1 MNRFNRIIQIHNEF
15 YQTGGVKR
23 VITKVLRRLIRWY
36 YHSDIAGEAVIKDV
50 YFCHK
55 GFGIVIHPK
64 AIIGPGTVIQH
75 RVTIGEK
82 ETGCVPVIGKNCFIG
97 AGAIVIGGIKI
108 GDNVKIG
115 AGAVVTKDVPD
126 NCTVVGVPAR
136 IIESS

>member
-1 MNRFNRIIQIHNEF
+1 M
-15 YQTGGVKR
+15 
-23 VITKVLRRLIRWY
+23 ITKVLRRLIRWY
-36 YHSDIAGEAVIKDV
+36 YHCDIDGEAIIKDV

-55 GFGIVIHPK
+55 GFGVVIHPK

-97 AGAIVIGGIKI
+97 AGAIIIGGIKI

-115 AGAVVTKDVPD
+115 AGAVVTKDIPN
-126 NCTVVGVPAR
+126 NCTAIGVPAR
-136 IIESS
+136 IIETS